1 MSLPDLDLLQTFLT
15 VAEHQSISQAAQ
27 TLELTQPAVTKK
39 IKRLE
44 ESLQVPVIDRN
55 ARPLQ
60 LTEAGMILRDRAP
73 GLLNDARRLASDIR
87 GMSTLGL
94 PLLRIG
100 MSDTLAEILGA
111 EFVGGMQSY
120 AHVVEL
126 KSGISPWLETAF
138 RARHFDLSV
147 DSPPFIDTHQ
157 TDTRL
162 LFRDPFVITVPQSME
177 DKPIEDILRTE
188 NYVGYGRSSK
198 FGACC
203 TKLIAG
209 LGVERPTRFNFDS
222 TQSLLRFVQAGYG
235 WAVTTA
241 FCLLQS
247 PAALKDITA
256 MPCPDSEP
264 REFFLLNRKGEHED
278 LAGEAALKFSAVF
291 NQLVEG
297 PWTQIAP
304 RTAQMIREAN
314 ADLLAGLA
322 VGSDVEAGN

>member
-1 MSLPDLDLLQTFLT
+1 MQLPDLDLLQTFLT

-87 GMSTLGL
+87 SMSTSGL

-100 MSDTLAEILGA
+100 MSDTLSEIMGA
-111 EFVGGMQSY
+111 EFIGSMQSF

-126 KSGISPWLETAF
+126 KSSISPWLETAF
-138 RARHFDLSV
+138 RARHFDLAV
-147 DSPPFIDTHQ
+147 DSPPFVDTQ
-157 TDTRL
+157 QVDAKL
-162 LFRDPFVITVPQSME
+162 LFRDPFVIVVPKAME
-177 DKPIEDILRTE
+177 EKSLEDILKNE

-198 FGACC
+198 FGANC
-203 TKLIAG
+203 TQLISR

-241 FCLLQS
+241 FCVLQS
-247 PAALKDITA
+247 PAALNDISA
-256 MPCPDSEP
+256 MPCPKSEP
-264 REFFLLNRKGEHED
+264 REFFLLNRKGEHEE
-278 LAGEAALKFSAVF
+278 LAKAAAQKFSTVF

-297 PWTQIAP
+297 PWPQLAP
-304 RTAQMIREAN
+304 QTSKMIREAN
-314 ADLLAGLA
+314 ADLR
-322 VGSDVEAGN
+322 D